1 MFKYFLSENTKI
13 KHTFVEKLSWISPSF
28 VILLSISLAATYF
41 QVDSYNSWYV
51 TILPGT
57 VALSCALLSKM
68 DGGMKNRAVIS
79 LPVELQ
85 KVWAAKVLVGIKGL
99 FISCIIIFIAAQLS
113 VFVVNINPVSKIPI
127 LNGLA
132 ATLILIITYMWQ
144 VPLCLYLGNKIGLF
158 PTIILSLGVNVICG
172 VMAIEEYWWMIPFS
186 YPSRLMCPVLRILP
200 NGLLAEPASQTF
212 TPQLLDTWVIPFG
225 ISVSFI
231 LFLIVTYLT
240 AKWFARQEA
249 I

>member
-1 MFKYFLSENTKI
+1 MFKYFLSENIKM
-13 KHTFVEKLSWISPSF
+13 KHTFVEKLSWIAPSF
-28 VILLSISLAATYF
+28 VILLSISLAAIYF
-41 QVDSYNSWYV
+41 QVDSYNWWYV

-57 VALSCALLSKM
+57 VALSCALLSKI
-68 DGGMKNRAVIS
+68 DGGIKNRAVIS
-79 LPVELQ
+79 LPVELK
-85 KVWAAKVLVGIKGL
+85 KVWIAKVLIGIKNL
-99 FISCIIIFIAAQLS
+99 FISCMIIFIAAQLS
-113 VFVVNINPVSKIPI
+113 VFFVNINPVSKIPT

-144 VPLCLYLGNKIGLF
+144 VPLCLFLGNKIGLF
-158 PTIILSLGVNVICG
+158 PTIILSLASNVICG
-172 VMAIEEYWWMIPFS
+172 VMAIEEYWWMIPFA
-186 YPSRLMCPVLRILP
+186 YPSRLMCPVLKVLP

-231 LFLIVTYLT
+231 LFLIITYVT
-240 AKWFARQEA
+240 AKWFAIQEA